1 MGNVLRRLFR
11 TGVIAAWCVAGSLV
25 AAAGA
30 EPQPAGDAVGAK
42 MQAGTIQG
50 WRGDGTGRYPAAD
63 PPTTWS
69 RLSKAARGLRCQA
82 GEPKEGDAG
91 TPMPDGVA
99 RQWLILGPVPVP
111 ADANPKKELLPGE
124 AAFAPSDGDKAGG
137 CTWKTATLDTAYLDF
152 PRLLAPATPANDT
165 VAYACTRI
173 YSESGGPFR
182 VNITC
187 IGDLRVYLNGKPAP
201 AAFVGRARLDL
212 VKGWNRLLIRLAP
225 GHSDQTPREIDW
237 YVVPVFF
244 AFQGTDA
251 DYEQTN
257 IAWRA
262 NLPGA
267 YPAFYGGGMGLS
279 SPLIVGE
286 RMYMLC
292 EPHDLVCLRKTDG
305 KVLWV
310 RRSSYAEVAD
320 EAERKNPAYAD
331 AAAAAAKLDAIA
343 ETLVAGGASG
353 PMDKLFEQK
362 IEQERLVQKAMKA
375 VDGEKYKIESGT
387 DVGFSGF
394 TPLTD
399 GKCIWT
405 WSASGVSACYD
416 LDGNRKWIRLDRRP
430 AVEHGFTSSPALAD
444 GKLVVFM
451 RDVMAFDA
459 ATGKLVWVNPVVGN
473 DGFNPGGYFHGS
485 LMAVDL
491 AGTPAVALA
500 NGMILRARDGATLY
514 GSRETTRQG
523 VASPVVDFGEPGRAA
538 GRNLIFVSSGNQ
550 MAVHELPDPA
560 AGPLKLQSEPY
571 VPPPPGTPYYP
582 PKRPAGGG
590 AKTWPLDLPTRIIDV
605 NAPGFPKHYLP
616 WVLSSPLVH
625 DGLVYLVN
633 NAGVLSVVDLAAGQV
648 LYRKMLDLDVFQAHN
663 EGAARGIG
671 SSPTLA
677 GKYIYVVG
685 NNGATVVFEPGRT
698 FKQVA
703 KNKIESYILS
713 THWAARQE
721 RFMCNPVF
729 DGKRMYVRG
738 EEYLYA
744 IEGK

>member
-1 MGNVLRRLFR
+1 MRSILSGLLR
-11 TGVIAAWCVAGSLV
+11 TNVIALGCAAGLLV
-25 AAAGA
+25 SAAASQAGEPAAGA
-30 EPQPAGDAVGAK
+30 K
-42 MQAGTIQG
+42 TQAGAIQG
-50 WRGDGTGRYPAAD
+50 WRGDGSGRYPSAD

-69 RLSKAARGLRCQA
+69 RVSKAVKSLRFQA

-111 ADANPKKELLPGE
+111 ADANLKKEVLPGE
-124 AAFAPSDGDKAGG
+124 AAFAPSDGDKAGV
-137 CTWKTATLDTAYLDF
+137 CTWKSVTLDTAYLDF
-152 PRLLAPATPANDT
+152 PRLLAPNGAGGDV

-173 YSESGGPFR
+173 YSETGGPFR
-182 VNITC
+182 VNITAL
-187 IGDLRVYLNGKPAP
+187 GDFRVYLNGKLAP
-201 AAFVGRARLDL
+201 AGFVGRARLDL
-212 VKGWNRLLIRLAP
+212 VKGWNRLLIRQAP
-225 GHSDQTPREIDW
+225 GHSDQTPNVVDW
-237 YVVPVFF
+237 YVVPVFH
-244 AFQGTDA
+244 AFQGKDA
-251 DYEQTN
+251 DFEETN

-267 YPAFYGGGMGLS
+267 YPGFYGGGMGLS
-279 SPLIVGE
+279 APVIVGD
-286 RMYMLC
+286 RMYLLC
-292 EPHDLVCLRKTDG
+292 EPHDLVCIHKTDG

-310 RRSSYAEVAD
+310 RRSSYAEAAD
-320 EAERKNPAYAD
+320 EADRKNPAYAD
-331 AAAAAAKLDAIA
+331 AAAAVAKLDAIA
-343 ETLVAGGASG
+343 EALVAGGANAPG
-353 PMDKLFEQK
+353 EKAFEQK
-362 IEQERLVQKAMKA
+362 VELEKQVQKAMKA
-375 VDGEKYKIESGT
+375 VDAEKYKIESGT

-430 AVEHGFTSSPALAD
+430 AVEHGFTSSPVLAD

-459 ATGKLVWVNPVVGN
+459 ATGKLAWVNPIVGN

-485 LMAVDL
+485 LVAVDL
-491 AGTPAVALA
+491 AGTPAIALA

-523 VASPVVDFGEPGRAA
+523 VASPVVA
-538 GRNLIFVSSGNQ
+538 GRYLIFVSSGCM

-560 AGPLKLQSEPY
+560 AGPLKLANDPY
-571 VPPPPGTPYYP
+571 VPPAPGTAYDP
-582 PKRPAGGG
+582 PKRPAGAT
-590 AKTWPLDLPTRIIDV
+590 AKDWPLQLPTRVIDV
-605 NAPGFPKHYLP
+605 NASGFPKHYLP
-616 WVLSSPLVH
+616 WILCSPLVH
-625 DGLVYLVN
+625 DGLVYTVN
-633 NAGVLSVVDLAAGQV
+633 NNGVLTVVDLAAGKV
-648 LYRKMLDLDVFQAHN
+648 LYQKMLDLDPFQGHN
-663 EGAARGIG
+663 EGASRGVG

-685 NNGATVVFEPGRT
+685 NAGATVVLEPGRT

-729 DGKRMYVRG
+729 DGRRLYLHG
-738 EEYLYA
+738 EEFLYA
-744 IEGK
+744 IEAK